1 MSKYKVW
8 THIDT
13 GVEQVIEAKDEDD
26 AIRIAEERLDT
37 EEFKVQIKNNLQVG
51 KTNIVE
57 ETKD

>member
-57 ETKD
+57 